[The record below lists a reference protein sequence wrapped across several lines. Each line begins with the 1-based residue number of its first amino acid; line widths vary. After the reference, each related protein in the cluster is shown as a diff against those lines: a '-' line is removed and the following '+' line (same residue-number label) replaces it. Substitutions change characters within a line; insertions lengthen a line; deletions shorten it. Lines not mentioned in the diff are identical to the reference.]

1 MQRPSNFEQLS
12 IEDKVTNIKRRLH
25 DLQLAIQLRSKL
37 DNAKPDQ
44 SQQPTKTHY
53 QQSSNCV
60 EQSSDVSPSQRAS
73 ELDSL
78 RAKLMQRPANP
89 L

>member
-25 DLQLAIQLRSKL
+25 DLQLLIRLRSKL
-37 DNAKPDQ
+37 SSAKPDQ

-53 QQSSNCV
+53 QQNSNHV
-60 EQSSDVSPSQRAS
+60 VQSSDVSPSQRAS

-78 RAKLMQRPANP
+78 KNQLQKRT
-89 L
+89 